1 VGQHLA
7 LLVAAEQQA
16 EKAGDH
22 GRLRYAMDS
31 HAASLPIAG
40 MAVTP
45 SKPPKNPPPKQTG
58 CMVVL
63 LAMVVMLPVI
73 ILPLFP

>member
-58 CMVVL
+58 CMVAMVL
-63 LAMVVMLPVI
+63 LIVPLVVS
-73 ILPLFP
+73 LFH

>member
-1 VGQHLA
+1 
-7 LLVAAEQQA
+7 
-16 EKAGDH
+16 
-22 GRLRYAMDS
+22 MDS

-58 CMVVL
+58 CMVAMVL
-63 LAMVVMLPVI
+63 LIVPLVVS
-73 ILPLFP
+73 LFH

>member
-1 VGQHLA
+1 
-7 LLVAAEQQA
+7 
-16 EKAGDH
+16 
-22 GRLRYAMDS
+22 MDS

-63 LAMVVMLPVI
+63 LAMVVMLPVRWWVG
-73 ILPLFP
+73 